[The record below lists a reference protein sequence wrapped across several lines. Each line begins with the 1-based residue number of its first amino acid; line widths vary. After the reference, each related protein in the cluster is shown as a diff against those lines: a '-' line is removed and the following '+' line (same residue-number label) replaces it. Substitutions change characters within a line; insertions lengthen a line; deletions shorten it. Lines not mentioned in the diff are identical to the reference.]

1 MTVRGLKSPRAFPYH
16 KSVIRFI
23 RQRAVENPW
32 VLRTIFGLLIAIF
45 IISMGWIGFKPS
57 SERVVATV
65 AGAPIFMQ
73 EYEDS
78 YRRTYEAYQNIF
90 KDQFNPELIK
100 QLDLKHTVVNQLIDE
115 QLWRLTAERLGLSVT
130 DEELTAQLVK
140 IPAFQRAGQFD
151 PTVYEQTLLRNHWTP
166 QRFEEAQRLGLLTE
180 KARAAVRTST
190 ALLPQEQP
198 APPSTPPAP
207 EASAKSAPTP
217 PPTPTA
223 DAVRQQ
229 KQERAIMAFLANLRA
244 QTPITIN
251 DKLL

>member
-1 MTVRGLKSPRAFPYH
+1 MFPYH
-16 KSVIRFI
+16 GRVIRLI
-23 RQRAVENPW
+23 RQRAIENPW
-32 VLRTIFGLLIAIF
+32 VLRTIFGVLIAIF
-45 IISMGWIGFKPS
+45 IISMGWIGFTPS

-65 AGAPIFMQ
+65 AGGPISMQ

-90 KDQFNPELIK
+90 KDQFTPELLK

-115 QLWRLTAERLGLSVT
+115 RLWRLTAERFGLSVT
-130 DEELTAQLVK
+130 DEELTTQLVK

-151 PTVYEQTLLRNHWTP
+151 PSVYEQTLVRNHWTP
-166 QRFEEAQRLGLLTE
+166 QRFEEAQRLQLLAD

-198 APPSTPPAP
+198 APPPVPQPVDKNT
-207 EASAKSAPTP
+207 PTP
-217 PPTPTA
+217 PPSPSS

-229 KQERAIMAFLANLRA
+229 KEERAVMAFLANLRA

>member
-1 MTVRGLKSPRAFPYH
+1 M
-16 KSVIRFI
+16 IRFI

-32 VLRTIFGLLIAIF
+32 VLRTIFGVLIAIF

-57 SERVVATV
+57 NQRVVATV
-65 AGAPIFMQ
+65 AGVPISLQ
-73 EYEDS
+73 EYEDA
-78 YRRTYEAYQNIF
+78 YRRTYESYQNIF
-90 KDQFNPELIK
+90 KDQFTPELVK

-130 DEELTAQLVK
+130 DEELTAQLVN

-166 QRFEEAQRLGLLTE
+166 QRFEEAQRLELLTD
-180 KARAAVRTST
+180 KARAAIRTST

-198 APPSTPPAP
+198 TPLPTPSTPQPAGKNTPSPPAAQSP
-207 EASAKSAPTP
+207 E
-217 PPTPTA
+217 
-223 DAVRQQ
+223 AVRQQ
-229 KQERAIMAFLANLRA
+229 KEERAVMAFVANLRT

-251 DKLL
+251 DQLL

>member
-1 MTVRGLKSPRAFPYH
+1 M
-16 KSVIRFI
+16 IRFI

-32 VLRTIFGLLIAIF
+32 VLRTIFGVLIAIF

-57 SERVVATV
+57 NQRVVATV
-65 AGAPIFMQ
+65 AGVPISLQ
-73 EYEDS
+73 EYEDA
-78 YRRTYEAYQNIF
+78 YRRTYESYQNIF
-90 KDQFNPELIK
+90 KDQFTPELVK

-166 QRFEEAQRLGLLTE
+166 QRFEEAQRLELLTD
-180 KARAAVRTST
+180 KARAAIRTST

-198 APPSTPPAP
+198 TPLPTPSTPQPAGKNTPSPPAAQSP
-207 EASAKSAPTP
+207 E
-217 PPTPTA
+217 
-223 DAVRQQ
+223 AVRQQ
-229 KQERAIMAFLANLRA
+229 KEERAVMAFVANLRT

-251 DKLL
+251 DQLL

>member
-1 MTVRGLKSPRAFPYH
+1 M
-16 KSVIRFI
+16 IRFI
-23 RQRAVENPW
+23 RQRAIENPW
-32 VLRTIFGLLIAIF
+32 VLRTIFGVLIAIF

-57 SERVVATV
+57 SDRVVATV
-65 AGAPIFMQ
+65 AGAPILMQ

-78 YRRTYEAYQNIF
+78 YRRTYETYQNIF
-90 KDQFNPELIK
+90 KDQFTPELLK
-100 QLDLKHTVVNQLIDE
+100 QLDLKHTVVNQLVDE
-115 QLWRLTAERLGLSVT
+115 RLWRLTAERLGLSVT
-130 DEELTAQLVK
+130 DEELTAQLVT

-166 QRFEEAQRLGLLTE
+166 QRFEEAQRLELLAN

-198 APPSTPPAP
+198 APPPPPAP
-207 EASAKSAPTP
+207 QADKNAP
-217 PPTPTA
+217 PPPVPPSP

-229 KQERAIMAFLANLRA
+229 KEERAVMAFLANLRA

>member
-1 MTVRGLKSPRAFPYH
+1 M
-16 KSVIRFI
+16 IRFI

-32 VLRTIFGLLIAIF
+32 VLRTIFGVLIAIF

-57 SERVVATV
+57 NQRVVATV
-65 AGAPIFMQ
+65 AGVPISLQ
-73 EYEDS
+73 EYEDA
-78 YRRTYEAYQNIF
+78 YRRTYETYQNIF
-90 KDQFNPELIK
+90 KDQFTPELVK

-130 DEELTAQLVK
+130 DEELTAKLVK

-166 QRFEEAQRLGLLTE
+166 QRFEEAQRMEILTE
-180 KARAAVRTST
+180 KARAAIRSST

-198 APPSTPPAP
+198 APL
-207 EASAKSAPTP
+207 
-217 PPTPTA
+217 PTPTA
-223 DAVRQQ
+223 PQSADKNSPSPPTAQSPEAVRQQ
-229 KQERAIMAFLANLRA
+229 KEERAIMAFVANLRT

-251 DKLL
+251 NQLL

>member
-1 MTVRGLKSPRAFPYH
+1 MTGM
-16 KSVIRFI
+16 IRFI

-32 VLRTIFGLLIAIF
+32 VLRTIFGVIIIIF
-45 IISMGWIGFKPS
+45 IISMGWIGFTPS
-57 SERVVATV
+57 STRVVATV
-65 AGAPIFMQ
+65 AGSSIPLQ
-73 EYEDS
+73 EYEDA

-90 KDQFNPELIK
+90 KDQFTPELLK

-115 QLWRLTAERLGLSVT
+115 RLWRLTAERLGLSVT

-151 PTVYEQTLLRNHWTP
+151 PAVYEQTLLRNHWTP
-166 QRFEEAQRLGLLTE
+166 QRFEEAQRLQLLAD

-198 APPSTPPAP
+198 APAPPAP
-207 EASAKSAPTP
+207 PTTDKNTP
-217 PPTPTA
+217 PPPA
-223 DAVRQQ
+223 PPSPDAIRQQ
-229 KQERAIMAFLANLRA
+229 KEERAVMAFLANLRA

>member
-1 MTVRGLKSPRAFPYH
+1 M
-16 KSVIRFI
+16 IRFI

-32 VLRTIFGLLIAIF
+32 ILRTIFGVLIVIF
-45 IISMGWIGFKPS
+45 IISMAMFGKIGNPS
-57 SERVVATV
+57 NQRVVATV
-65 AGAPIFMQ
+65 AGVPISLQ
-73 EYEDS
+73 EYEDA
-78 YRRTYEAYQNIF
+78 YRRTYESYQNIF
-90 KDQFNPELIK
+90 KDQFTPELVK

-166 QRFEEAQRLGLLTE
+166 QRFEEAQRLELLTD
-180 KARAAVRTST
+180 KARAAIRSST

-198 APPSTPPAP
+198 
-207 EASAKSAPTP
+207 TP
-217 PPTPTA
+217 PPTPPTPQPA
-223 DAVRQQ
+223 GKTSPPPPAAQSPEAVRQQ
-229 KQERAIMAFLANLRA
+229 KEERAVMAFVANLRA

-251 DKLL
+251 NQLL

>member
-1 MTVRGLKSPRAFPYH
+1 
-16 KSVIRFI
+16 VIRFI

-57 SERVVATV
+57 GDRVVAKV
-65 AGAPIFMQ
+65 AGASISLQ

-90 KDQFNPELIK
+90 KDQFTPELVK
-100 QLDLKHTVVNQLIDE
+100 QLDLKHTVINQLVDE

-140 IPAFQRAGQFD
+140 IPAFQRSGQFD
-151 PTVYEQTLLRNHWTP
+151 PALYEQTLLRNHWTP
-166 QRFEEAQRLGLLTE
+166 QRFEATQRLALLTE

-198 APPSTPPAP
+198 APTTAPPAP
-207 EASAKSAPTP
+207 DASAKNAPAP
-217 PPTPTA
+217 PPAPSA

-229 KQERAIMAFLANLRA
+229 KQERAVMAFLANLRA